1 MKSLKIS
8 LFITIIAS
16 LIVSLSACN
25 SNEPTDSKNTL
36 TTVSASIF
44 PIYDI
49 AKQIGGD
56 KIQAH
61 LLIQPGESPHT
72 FEPTVT
78 TKKNISNS
86 NTVFVVGHL
95 LDNWIEN
102 LVDDKSKVV
111 VVDKNISLMRYED
124 DDHDEH
130 EKDHAS
136 HDNHDDHDK
145 DHDDHDK
152 DHDDDHDKDHDDHA
166 GHAHGEFDPHYWLSP
181 SNGIQIAFNIKEE
194 LKRLDSNNSDYY
206 ENNYKIFKSSIENL
220 RDQLLDQSRTIQN
233 APFVTMHAAW
243 EYYGNAFNL
252 NIAGSFEP
260 EAAEEPTPRYLK
272 ELQHTIEKENVKVIF
287 SEPQLSISS
296 LSAFISDNGLGIGI
310 LDPLGGSEDND
321 SYQKILQYN
330 MDVLREKLEE

>member
-8 LFITIIAS
+8 LIIAIIAS

-25 SNEPTDSKNTL
+25 SNETTDSKNTL

-95 LDNWIEN
+95 LDNWIED

-111 VVDKNISLMRYED
+111 VVDKNISLMRITTTMTRITMTMTRITTMTMTRIMMTMPVTLMANST
-124 DDHDEH
+124 HTTGLH
-130 EKDHAS
+130 QAT
-136 HDNHDDHDK
+136 
-145 DHDDHDK
+145 
-152 DHDDDHDKDHDDHA
+152 
-166 GHAHGEFDPHYWLSP
+166 
-181 SNGIQIAFNIKEE
+181 AFK
-194 LKRLDSNNSDYY
+194 
-206 ENNYKIFKSSIENL
+206 
-220 RDQLLDQSRTIQN
+220 
-233 APFVTMHAAW
+233 
-243 EYYGNAFNL
+243 
-252 NIAGSFEP
+252 
-260 EAAEEPTPRYLK
+260 
-272 ELQHTIEKENVKVIF
+272 
-287 SEPQLSISS
+287 
-296 LSAFISDNGLGIGI
+296 
-310 LDPLGGSEDND
+310 
-321 SYQKILQYN
+321 
-330 MDVLREKLEE
+330 